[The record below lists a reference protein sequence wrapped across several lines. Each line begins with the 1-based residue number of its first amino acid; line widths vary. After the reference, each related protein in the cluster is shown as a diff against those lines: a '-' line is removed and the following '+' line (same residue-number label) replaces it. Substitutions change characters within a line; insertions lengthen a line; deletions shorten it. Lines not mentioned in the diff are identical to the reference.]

1 MYIIIKAARRIL
13 FLSMMIASANIYSSA
28 QKVSSVSTASAASLS
43 PKGEYKVSGT
53 VREASTA
60 KPLPGINISV
70 PGFSAALTDDKGFFS
85 ITVPNENVAL
95 KVSGPGFQY
104 REVPLK
110 GRTSFEID
118 LFEDAFNSLYDDAYL
133 PFGRKP
139 LNEIAH
145 SVNSVGNSGNWNRT
159 SETPDSWLQGKVP
172 GLDVVRRS
180 GTPSIGA
187 DLLLRGYNSMYAT
200 NQPLYIVDGIIYDV
214 NSYGNS
220 LITGHSTNPLA
231 DIDIKDIENVTVL
244 KDAASSYG
252 TRGGNG
258 VVLITTSIAKD
269 VATKIDFASYGG
281 YNFVPKQI
289 PLLGA
294 ADYRTYLSDLL
305 KTTGLSDDFIKS
317 IPFMNDNTSNPD
329 FYRYHNETNWQK
341 EVMKNS
347 FNQNYHL
354 RVTGGDDIATY
365 ALSLGYTSNKGI
377 TMNTGLSRYF
387 MRFNANLKLTSK
399 LTANA
404 NLAFT
409 SSQQDLKDQ
418 GINAK
423 TNPIYLALVKSPF
436 LPVYQLGD
444 DGSASPILADADIFG
459 VSNPSAAV
467 QKIQD
472 LNKNYRFSG
481 SFGLKYELSKK
492 ININTI
498 FGITFDKVRENIF
511 VPGNGISHDTLSL
524 AIASNRS
531 GSNVQRLF
539 SIYNDTRIS
548 FNQTFNKIHSIS
560 ANIGS
565 RYNSSSSQSD
575 FGLGFNSATDNFVSV
590 GMGSIA
596 LRKVGGDI
604 GDWNW
609 LNNYLNADYRLL
621 SRYFFSFNAS
631 LDGSSRF
638 GKEISDGMVL
648 SLNKNKFAFM
658 PSIAAG
664 WLVSSEKC
672 LSGVKF
678 VDLLKLRLSYGV
690 NGNDD
695 IGNYTARK
703 YYVSQNLLGIEGLV
717 RGNIGNPELKWESV
731 SKFNAG
737 IDASLFNERVSLTLD
752 FFSNR
757 TNDMIVYEPINVA
770 SGFPFAITNNGGM
783 KTHGIEMAING
794 RVINSAIK
802 WDIGLNLSTSRNQIT
817 KIPNNKV
824 INGFGGASYI
834 SAVGEAANL
843 FYGYKTNGIYLS
855 DSEAAASGFSYKNA
869 IGNFVPFRGGDVR
882 FVNTNGDKVIDEN
895 DMQVIGNPNPDLIGS
910 ISNVLSWK
918 RWSFD
923 ALITFSQGNDI
934 YNYTRARL
942 ESMSGPE
949 NQTPLVINRWR
960 NNGQITSVPRAA
972 WGDPSGNSRF
982 SDRWIEDGSYI
993 RLRTLSVS
1001 FDFPVREGLLIKY
1014 AKIYVTGNNLLTFS
1028 KYLGYDPEFSASGS
1042 IFSKGV
1048 DAGLEPLFKTIQ
1060 LGVRIGL

>member
-1 MYIIIKAARRIL
+1 MYILIKAARRIL
-13 FLSMMIASANIYSSA
+13 FMSMMIALANIYSSA
-28 QKVSSVSTASAASLS
+28 QKVSTINKASVASFSQ
-43 PKGEYKVSGT
+43 KGEFKVSGT
-53 VREASTA
+53 VREASTK

-70 PGFSAALTDDKGFFS
+70 QGFSAALTDDKGVFS

-104 REVPLK
+104 REVSLK
-110 GRTSFEID
+110 GRTSVEID
-118 LFEDAFNSLYDDAYL
+118 LFEEAFNSIYDDAYM
-133 PFGRKP
+133 PFGNKP
-139 LNEIAH
+139 LNQIVNAVS
-145 SVNSVGNSGNWNRT
+145 SVSNSGNWNRT
-159 SETPDSWLQGKVP
+159 SETPDSWLQGKVA
-172 GLDVVRRS
+172 GLNVVRRS

-187 DLLLRGYNSMYAT
+187 DLLLRGYNSMYTT
-200 NQPLYIVDGIIYDV
+200 NQPLYVVDGVIYDV

-220 LITGHSTNPLA
+220 LITGHATNPLA
-231 DIDIKDIENVTVL
+231 DIDIKDIENVTVIR
-244 KDAASSYG
+244 DAASMYG

-281 YNFVPKQI
+281 YNFVPSQI
-289 PLLGA
+289 PVLGA
-294 ADYRTYLSDLL
+294 ADYRTYMSDLL

-317 IPFMNDNTSNPD
+317 IPFMNDNPSNPD

-377 TMNTGLSRYF
+377 TRNTGLSRYF

-418 GINAK
+418 GINSK
-423 TNPIYLALVKSPF
+423 TNPIYLGLIKSPF

-444 DGSASPILADADIFG
+444 DGTQSPILADADLFG
-459 VSNPSAAV
+459 ISNPAAAI

-511 VPGNGISHDTLSL
+511 IPGNGISHDTLSL

-548 FNQTFNKIHSIS
+548 FNQTINHIHAIS
-560 ANIGS
+560 ANIGT

-575 FGLGFNSATDNFVSV
+575 YGLGFNSATDNFVSV

-596 LRKVGGDI
+596 LRKVGGEI

-621 SRYFFSFNAS
+621 NRYFLSFNAS

-638 GKEISDGMVL
+638 GKEISNGMVL
-648 SLNKNKFAFM
+648 SLNKNKFAIM
-658 PSIAAG
+658 PSVAAG

-672 LSGVKF
+672 MSGVKF
-678 VDLLKLRLSYGV
+678 VDLLKLRISYGLT
-690 NGNDD
+690 GNDD

-717 RGNIGNPELKWESV
+717 RGNIVNP
-731 SKFNAG
+731 
-737 IDASLFNERVSLTLD
+737 
-752 FFSNR
+752 
-757 TNDMIVYEPINVA
+757 
-770 SGFPFAITNNGGM
+770 
-783 KTHGIEMAING
+783 
-794 RVINSAIK
+794 
-802 WDIGLNLSTSRNQIT
+802 
-817 KIPNNKV
+817 
-824 INGFGGASYI
+824 
-834 SAVGEAANL
+834 
-843 FYGYKTNGIYLS
+843 
-855 DSEAAASGFSYKNA
+855 
-869 IGNFVPFRGGDVR
+869 
-882 FVNTNGDKVIDEN
+882 
-895 DMQVIGNPNPDLIGS
+895 
-910 ISNVLSWK
+910 
-918 RWSFD
+918 
-923 ALITFSQGNDI
+923 
-934 YNYTRARL
+934 
-942 ESMSGPE
+942 
-949 NQTPLVINRWR
+949 
-960 NNGQITSVPRAA
+960 
-972 WGDPSGNSRF
+972 
-982 SDRWIEDGSYI
+982 
-993 RLRTLSVS
+993 
-1001 FDFPVREGLLIKY
+1001 
-1014 AKIYVTGNNLLTFS
+1014 
-1028 KYLGYDPEFSASGS
+1028 
-1042 IFSKGV
+1042 
-1048 DAGLEPLFKTIQ
+1048 
-1060 LGVRIGL
+1060 